1 MFAQD
6 APSKVVRARTA
17 IEAPP
22 TVECAA
28 FVALDKSAAAHA
40 NNFLENTAVVRLL
53 YAALR

>member
-1 MFAQD
+1 MFAED
-6 APSKVVRARTA
+6 APSKGVRARTA

-28 FVALDKSAAAHA
+28 FVVLGKLAAAHA

-53 YAALR
+53 YAVLR

>member
-6 APSKVVRARTA
+6 GPSKGGHAKTA

-22 TVECAA
+22 AVECAA
-28 FVALDKSAAAHA
+28 FSALDKSAAAHA

>member
-1 MFAQD
+1 MFAED
-6 APSKVVRARTA
+6 APSKGEHTRAA

-22 TVECAA
+22 AVECAA
-28 FVALDKSAAAHA
+28 VVALDKSAAAHA

>member
-1 MFAQD
+1 MFAED
-6 APSKVVRARTA
+6 APSKGEHTRAA

-28 FVALDKSAAAHA
+28 FVVLGKSAAAHA

-53 YAALR
+53 YAVLR

>member
-1 MFAQD
+1 MFAED
-6 APSKVVRARTA
+6 APSKGEHTRAA

-53 YAALR
+53 YAVLR

>member
-6 APSKVVRARTA
+6 SPSKGVGARTA

-28 FVALDKSAAAHA
+28 FVVLGKSAAAHA

>member
-6 APSKVVRARTA
+6 APSKGVRARTA